1 MHAGY
6 IKISTF
12 IITIIIFLILYVVS
26 IFLVVN
32 FYENRNVTVNV
43 PSIVTDNNTLYDE
56 YSNLELTEN
65 E

>member
-32 FYENRNVTVNV
+32 FYENRNVIVNV
-43 PSIVTDNNTLYDE
+43 PSIVTDDNALYDE